1 LPSHVKNHNGT
12 ALRAKALLLISNGVL
27 IFLQDLRIPILNQSG
42 QVNATLL
49 LVGAIVGGDVVPHC
63 KVFWA
68 TTLAFITR
76 SSSRCFAM
84 STLFSMHSRALLLGV
99 SSRHNFG
106 L

>member
-1 LPSHVKNHNGT
+1 LPSDVKNHNGT
-12 ALRAKALLLISNGVL
+12 SLRATSAFAISGVL
-27 IFLQDLRIPILNQSG
+27 IFLQDLRIPILNHSG
-42 QVNATLL
+42 QANATLL
-49 LVGAIVGGDVVPHC
+49 LVGAIVGSDVVPHC
-63 KVFWA
+63 KVFWP
-68 TTLAFITR
+68 TTSAFITR